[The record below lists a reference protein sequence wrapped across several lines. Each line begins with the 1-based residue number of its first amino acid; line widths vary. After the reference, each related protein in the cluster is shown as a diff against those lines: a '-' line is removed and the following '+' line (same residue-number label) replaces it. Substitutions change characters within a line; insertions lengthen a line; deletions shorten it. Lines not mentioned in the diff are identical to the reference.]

1 MSKDKGKAKL
11 RRMELLRTMA
21 STATGHIFHLFQ
33 HEGGL
38 GMTKDLARL
47 IRDGVLKIIRR
58 PTGSS
63 FGPHI
68 RKSYV
73 VKADDPLHSTRD
85 LTWEKR

>member
-1 MSKDKGKAKL
+1 MSKDKGKAKE
-11 RRMELLRTMA
+11 RRMALIRDLA
-21 STATGHIFHLFQ
+21 DTATGRIFRLFN
-33 HEGGL
+33 HEGGI

-47 IRDGVLKIIRR
+47 IREGFLKIVRR

-73 VKADDPLHSTRD
+73 VRGNSPLHTTRD
-85 LTWEKR
+85 RDWRRR